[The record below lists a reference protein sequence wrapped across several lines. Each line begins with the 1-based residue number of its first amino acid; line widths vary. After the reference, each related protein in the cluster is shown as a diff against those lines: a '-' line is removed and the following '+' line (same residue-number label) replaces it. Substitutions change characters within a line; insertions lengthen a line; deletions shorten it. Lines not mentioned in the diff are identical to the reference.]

1 MVNGVDGSIIVFVLG
16 ALMMVGGIWAYIAK
30 DSQASVRNVKLTE
43 DILTNVD
50 LCLKKTNELEQKF
63 AAAAIDFTAQIGKTN
78 QDLVKVSKQEKNINL
93 NMPRMVQVQL
103 VTTEKVLPPVPSTI
117 LKPVVK
123 GRKVGI
129 SPRENN

>member
-1 MVNGVDGSIIVFVLG
+1 MNGIDGSVIVFMLG
-16 ALMMVGGIWAYIAK
+16 ALMMVGGVWAYIAK

-50 LCLKKTNELEQKF
+50 LCLKKTNELEGKF
-63 AAAAIDFTAQIGKTN
+63 AQAAIDFTTQIGKTN

-103 VTTEKVLPPVPSTI
+103 VTTKELPPVPTI

-129 SPRENN
+129 SPKENN